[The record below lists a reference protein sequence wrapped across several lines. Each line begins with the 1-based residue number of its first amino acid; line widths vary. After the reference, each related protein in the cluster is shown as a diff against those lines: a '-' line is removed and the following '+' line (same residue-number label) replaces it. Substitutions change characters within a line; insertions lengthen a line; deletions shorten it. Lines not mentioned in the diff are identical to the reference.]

1 MKKKKN
7 NITGL
12 NELNNEIDSLRQRK
26 DTVEKELDQN
36 WDHLKNNFPS
46 MLRHSLFKKTKT
58 EFHSG
63 WAQTLF
69 SIPQVQDAVGN
80 SLQKI
85 SVKLEE
91 IILHWLDKFTE
102 KKENE

>member
-1 MKKKKN
+1 
-7 NITGL
+7 
-12 NELNNEIDSLRQRK
+12 
-26 DTVEKELDQN
+26 
-36 WDHLKNNFPS
+36 
-46 MLRHSLFKKTKT
+46 MLRHSLFKKNKT
-58 EFHSG
+58 ESQSG

-91 IILHWLDKFTE
+91 IILHWLDKFTA
-102 KKENE
+102 KKEKE